1 MLGVI
6 NLIVGVAMAAGSAVF
21 PIETASSF
29 IKLCKELLNA
39 NSEYIG
45 DSTQGFIPYIVKKI
59 QNWKASKAIDAAIK
73 GQDGVDICKQVFNE
87 INEGLT
93 NNRSVLG
100 RNIFH
105 RNTKKQQIKNDAR
118 AVAELSFKSLFNVDY
133 NSFLN
138 DNSQTYQG
146 LDPNQKAQ
154 IIEIIKIAVQA
165 FYEYK
170 FSKIDPDLQIACGVI
185 SMSIKSY
192 IDDEEEKFSQKLIS
206 CITDHNNGSISLQAV
221 ANAKFAP
228 KYRLRSCPGCGYDG
242 DRLLVDEKTG
252 TVKCAA
258 CGKSYDLVQYAE
270 PELYEKME
278 VKLQELNQKGIEEFN
293 QLNIKLNDLKQQN
306 QLTSENLMIAIKD
319 FKKERGKLIGDNFKG
334 VLDACE
340 GLKDDTVQLKTKME
354 NLSNLC
360 ELLVENKEEIQK
372 QFAEQCKLGVTK
384 EYLDACLKGQT
395 NQFSEKF
402 ESLIDD
408 KFNAVTDSVFSNLQ
422 QGQQEILDFLKK
434 KTEED
439 RQVVGHFS
447 QKLDSLDKQV
457 NSLYEYAKEMFPEL
471 SGKSDLILEYVQKL
485 CSKEYYEEMSNALGT
500 DINKAISME
509 MKNGYE
515 HIQAL
520 NSTSVSQ
527 IISAIEDLK
536 KDCAKEGGVDQKII
550 EDSIRNANVQLSG
563 QITGLQSLVESN
575 HKESR
580 AAFKEII
587 RSQDEIKAIL
597 LARIG
602 LKVESHDFEKMYK
615 GEIPSEYLL
624 DEGIGEPFPCPYC
637 GVKEERRISADGY
650 CKCKICGH
658 KFLAVSPFFPAD
670 KFAREHDDFRATE
683 EKIKDWR
690 KDHEAKLENRIN
702 DVYRVTIPDS
712 THRDGILII
721 PNTDCNGNSI
731 KDINYTIFW
740 QENTLESLASVEDVK
755 YLLFG
760 EGINT
765 LGHNGG
771 KAFNQ
776 LTELKAVIFYQE
788 DNLTRI
794 GKDALR
800 EFRKCLGSSTT
811 IYGQRAQPVNWNLAR
826 ED

>member
-6 NLIVGVAMAAGSAVF
+6 NLIVGVAMAAGSAVLN

-29 IKLCKELLNA
+29 INLCKELLNA

-73 GQDGVDICKQVFNE
+73 GQDDVDICEQVFNE
-87 INEGLT
+87 INEKLK
-93 NNRSVLG
+93 NKKSKLG
-100 RNIFH
+100 EIFH
-105 RNTKKQQIKNDAR
+105 RNPKKQQIKNDAR

-192 IDDEEEKFSQKLIS
+192 IDDKEEKFSQKLIS

-228 KYRLRSCPGCGYDG
+228 KYILRSCPGCGYDG
-242 DRLLVDEKTG
+242 DRILVDEKTG

-270 PELYEKME
+270 PEIYAEI
-278 VKLQELNQKGIEEFN
+278 VKKVETGLENDEA
-293 QLNIKLNDLKQQN
+293 IKKIANESAADVKEIKK
-306 QLTSENLMIAIKD
+306 QLTVYYSQSL
-319 FKKERGKLIGDNFKG
+319 
-334 VLDACE
+334 
-340 GLKDDTVQLKTKME
+340 TK
-354 NLSNLC
+354 N
-360 ELLVENKEEIQK
+360 
-372 QFAEQCKLGVTK
+372 
-384 EYLDACLKGQT
+384 YLEACLKGQAD
-395 NQFSEKF
+395 QFHNDLVTLREDNNKF
-402 ESLIDD
+402 QDDFKKRFTEIEADFSSLQ
-408 KFNAVTDSVFSNLQ
+408 K
-422 QGQQEILDFLKK
+422 GQQSLQYGQQDLQKGQAQLLNNSKDILNFLKK

-536 KDCAKEGGVDQKII
+536 KDCAKEGVVLDRKII

-650 CKCKICGH
+650 CRCKICGQ

-683 EKIKDWR
+683 KKIKDWQAN
-690 KDHEAKLENRIN
+690 HEVKIKSGALCMPTCVDGLILFSDEQQLSNLRCFTLDNKLKMKATKMIFSDSVVSTKSNKGYLEKEFFQEFYCLNKIFILADDRGHYSNSIDTVSVHHKL
-702 DVYRVTIPDS
+702 DVY
-712 THRDGILII
+712 GK
-721 PNTDCNGNSI
+721 NN
-731 KDINYTIFW
+731 
-740 QENTLESLASVEDVK
+740 
-755 YLLFG
+755 
-760 EGINT
+760 
-765 LGHNGG
+765 LGHEIQIKINGR
-771 KAFNQ
+771 N
-776 LTELKAVIFYQE
+776 
-788 DNLTRI
+788 
-794 GKDALR
+794 
-800 EFRKCLGSSTT
+800 
-811 IYGQRAQPVNWNLAR
+811 
-826 ED
+826 